1 MSEQQ
6 KFDPNDLGA
15 GKGGIYLDNNATTM
29 IDPKVVEAMMPYF
42 TTYYGNASS
51 QHGFGV
57 PVEKAIKKAREQVAD
72 LIGAEYPDEIIF
84 TSCASES
91 DNTALWTA
99 LWTQKNKDEIV
110 TSKLEHPAIV
120 DTCSF
125 LEARG
130 VKIRYLHAN
139 NYGDLDSNEFASL
152 LNDRTALASIMWANN
167 ETGNVYD
174 VPSLAQI
181 AADKGVLFHSDA
193 VQAVG
198 KIPVDVKSTQVRML
212 SFSGHKIHAPKGIG
226 VLYVRRGTRFLPYL
240 HGGHQERGRR
250 AGTENVPY
258 IVGLGVACELAKS
271 HLDELHTRVKAL
283 RDKLEQGIVAIIPE
297 VIVMGDKGHR
307 TPNTLNVGFKFVEGE
322 AILLMLNEYGIAASS
337 GSACSSDSLEPSH
350 VMQAMNIP
358 FSAAHGTIRF
368 SLSRFTTEAEI
379 DRTLEVLPGII
390 ERLRQLSPYW
400 NQGKPQLKHV
410 DHVFD
415 PDSQE
420 RRA

>member
-1 MSEQQ
+1 MDSR
-6 KFDPNDLGA
+6 NLGE
-15 GKGGIYLDNNATTM
+15 GLGGIYLDNNATTR
-29 IDPKVVEAMMPYF
+29 IAPEVVEAMMPYF

-57 PVEKAIKKAREQVAD
+57 PVEKAIEHAREQVAD
-72 LIGAEYPDEIIF
+72 LIGAQHADEIIF

-99 LWTQKNKDEIV
+99 LWTQKNKNEIV
-110 TSKLEHPAIV
+110 TTKVEHPAII
-120 DTCSF
+120 DTSSF
-125 LEARG
+125 LSNHG
-130 VKIRYLHAN
+130 VIMHYLSVDKK
-139 NYGDLDSNEFASL
+139 GDIDADKFAAL
-152 LNDRTALASIMWANN
+152 LNERTALASIMWANN
-167 ETGNVYD
+167 ETGNIYP
-174 VPSLAQI
+174 VPRLAEI
-181 AADKGVLFHSDA
+181 AAEHKVLFHTDA

-198 KIPVDVKSTQVRML
+198 KIQLSVKDSPINML

-226 VLYVRRGTRFLPYL
+226 VLYVRRGTRFIPYL

-258 IVGLGVACELAKS
+258 IVGLGVACELAKA
-271 HLDELHTRVKAL
+271 HLTELDTRVRAL
-283 RDKLEQGIVAIIPE
+283 RDKLERGIVATIPE
-297 VIVMGDKGHR
+297 CLVMGDEGHR
-307 TPNTLNVGFKFVEGE
+307 TPNTLNVAFKFVEGE

-350 VMQAMNIP
+350 VMQAMEIP

-368 SLSRFTTEAEI
+368 SLSRYTTEAEI

-390 ERLRQLSPYW
+390 SRLRELSPYW
-400 NQGKPQLKHV
+400 NQNKPAIAKA
-410 DHVFD
+410 DHMFD

>member
-1 MSEQQ
+1 MDT
-6 KFDPNDLGA
+6 KNMGA
-15 GKGGIYLDNNATTM
+15 GNGIYLDNNATTM

-42 TTYYGNASS
+42 TTYYGNPSS

-57 PVEKAIKKAREQVAD
+57 PVEKAIERAREQVAD
-72 LIGAEYPDEIIF
+72 LIGAEHPDEIIF

-91 DNTALWTA
+91 DNAALWTS

-110 TSKLEHPAIV
+110 TTKLEHPAII

-130 VKIRYLHAN
+130 VKVKYLSADSK
-139 NYGDLDSNEFASL
+139 GDLNADEFASL
-152 LNDRTALASIMWANN
+152 LTDKTALASIMWANN
-167 ETGNVYD
+167 ETGNIYD
-174 VPSLAQI
+174 IPTLSQI
-181 AADKGVLFHSDA
+181 AAERGIVFHSDA

-198 KIPVDVKSTQVRML
+198 KIPVDVKNTAVRML
-212 SFSGHKIHAPKGIG
+212 SFSGHKLHAPKGIG
-226 VLYVRRGTRFLPYL
+226 ALYVRRGTRFLPYL

-258 IVGLGVACELAKS
+258 IVGLGVACELAKT
-271 HLDELHTRVKAL
+271 HLNELDTRVRAL
-283 RDKLEQGIVAIIPE
+283 RDKLEQGIVATVPE
-297 VIVMGDKGHR
+297 VIVMGDSTHR
-307 TPNTLNVGFKFVEGE
+307 TPNTVNIGFKFVEGE

-337 GSACSSDSLEPSH
+337 GSACSSESLEPSH
-350 VMQAMNIP
+350 VMQAMGIP

-379 DRTLEVLPGII
+379 DKTLEVLPGII
-390 ERLRQLSPYW
+390 ERLRQMSPYW
-400 NQGKPQLKHV
+400 NLNKPKV
-410 DHVFD
+410 KNIDHEFD

>member
-1 MSEQQ
+1 M
-6 KFDPNDLGA
+6 DTNNLGA
-15 GKGGIYLDNNATTM
+15 GSGIYLDNNATTM
-29 IDPKVVEAMMPYF
+29 IDPKVVEAMMPYL

-57 PVEKAIKKAREQVAD
+57 PVEKAIAKAREQVA
-72 LIGAEYPDEIIF
+72 
-84 TSCASES
+84 
-91 DNTALWTA
+91 
-99 LWTQKNKDEIV
+99 V
-110 TSKLEHPAIV
+110 TSRLEHPAII

-130 VKIRYLHAN
+130 VKVKYLHADKQ
-139 NYGDLDSNEFASL
+139 GDLNAAEFKSL
-152 LNDRTALASIMWANN
+152 LTERTALASLMWANN
-167 ETGNVYD
+167 ETGNIYD
-174 VPSLAQI
+174 IPTLSEI
-181 AADKGVLFHSDA
+181 AAEQGVLFHS
-193 VQAVG
+193 G

-258 IVGLGVACELAKS
+258 IVGLGVACELAKA
-271 HLDELHTRVKAL
+271 HLDELNTRVKAL
-283 RDKLEQGIVAIIPE
+283 RDKLQEGIVKTIPE
-297 VIVMGDKGHR
+297 VIVMGDQGKR

-337 GSACSSDSLEPSH
+337 GSACSSESLEPSH
-350 VMQAMNIP
+350 VMQAMGIP

-379 DRTLEVLPGII
+379 DKTLEVLPGVI
-390 ERLRQLSPYW
+390 EQLRKLSPYW
-400 NQGKPQLKHV
+400 NENKPQLKNV

>member
-1 MSEQQ
+1 MDT
-6 KFDPNDLGA
+6 KNMGA
-15 GKGGIYLDNNATTM
+15 GNGIYLDNNATTM

-42 TTYYGNASS
+42 TTYYGNPSS

-57 PVEKAIKKAREQVAD
+57 PVEKAIERAREQVAD
-72 LIGAEYPDEIIF
+72 LIGAEHPDEIIF

-91 DNTALWTA
+91 DNAALWTS

-110 TSKLEHPAIV
+110 TTKLEHPAII

-130 VKIRYLHAN
+130 VKVKYLSADSK
-139 NYGDLDSNEFASL
+139 GDLNADEFASL
-152 LNDRTALASIMWANN
+152 LTDKTALASIMWANN
-167 ETGNVYD
+167 ETGNIYD
-174 VPSLAQI
+174 IPTLSQI
-181 AADKGVLFHSDA
+181 AADRGIVFHSDA

-198 KIPVDVKSTQVRML
+198 KIPVDVKNTAVRML
-212 SFSGHKIHAPKGIG
+212 SFSGHKLHAPKGIG
-226 VLYVRRGTRFLPYL
+226 ALYVRRGTRFLPYL

-258 IVGLGVACELAKS
+258 IVGLGVACELAKA
-271 HLDELHTRVKAL
+271 HLNELDTRVRAL
-283 RDKLEQGIVAIIPE
+283 RDKLEQGIVATVPE
-297 VIVMGDKGHR
+297 VIVMGDSTHR
-307 TPNTLNVGFKFVEGE
+307 TPNTVNIGFKFVEGE

-337 GSACSSDSLEPSH
+337 GSACSSESLEPSH
-350 VMQAMNIP
+350 VMQAMGIP

-379 DRTLEVLPGII
+379 DKTLEVLPGII
-390 ERLRQLSPYW
+390 ERLRQMSPYW
-400 NQGKPQLKHV
+400 SLNKPKV
-410 DHVFD
+410 KNIDHEFD

>member
-6 KFDPNDLGA
+6 EKLDVNDLGA
-15 GKGGIYLDNNATTM
+15 GRGIYLDNNATTM
-29 IDPKVVEAMMPYF
+29 IDPQVVEAMMPF
-42 TTYYGNASS
+42 FNTYYGNASS

-57 PVEKAIKKAREQVAD
+57 PVEKAIKRAREQVAD

-99 LWTQKNKDEIV
+99 LWTQKDKDEIV
-110 TSKLEHPAIV
+110 TSHLEHPAIL

-130 VKIRYLHAN
+130 VKMKYLAVDKQ
-139 NYGDLDSNEFASL
+139 GDLNANDFAKLLSERTAIASL
-152 LNDRTALASIMWANN
+152 MWANN
-167 ETGNVYD
+167 ETGNIYD
-174 VPSLAQI
+174 IPRLADI
-181 AADKGVLFHSDA
+181 AAERGVLFHSDA

-198 KIPVDVKSTQVRML
+198 KIPVDVKRTQVRML
-212 SFSGHKIHAPKGIG
+212 SFSGHKLHAPKGIG

-258 IVGLGVACELAKS
+258 IVGLGVACQLAKS
-271 HLDELHTRVKAL
+271 HLGELNTRVRAL
-283 RDKLEQGIVAIIPE
+283 RDKLEHGIVATIPE
-297 VIVMGDKGHR
+297 VIVMGDRGNR
-307 TPNTLNVGFKFVEGE
+307 TPNTLNVAFKFVEGE

-337 GSACSSDSLEPSH
+337 GSACSSESLEPSH

-379 DRTLEVLPGII
+379 DRTLKVLPQVI
-390 ERLRQLSPYW
+390 EQLRKLSPYW
-400 NQGKPQLKHV
+400 NQNKPQLKNV

>member
-1 MSEQQ
+1 M
-6 KFDPNDLGA
+6 DTNNLDA
-15 GKGGIYLDNNATTM
+15 GSGIYLDNNATTM

-42 TTYYGNASS
+42 TTYYGNPSS

-57 PVEKAIKKAREQVAD
+57 PVEKAIEKAREQVAD
-72 LIGAEYPDEIIF
+72 LIGAQYPDEIIF

-91 DNTALWTA
+91 DNTALWTS

-110 TSKLEHPAIV
+110 TTKLEHPAII

-130 VKIRYLHAN
+130 VNVKYLKADSK
-139 NYGDLDSNEFASL
+139 GDLNADDFASL
-152 LNDRTALASIMWANN
+152 LTDKTALASIMWANN
-167 ETGNVYD
+167 ETGNIYD
-174 VPSLAQI
+174 IPTLSNIAQER
-181 AADKGVLFHSDA
+181 GVLFHSDA

-198 KIPVDVKSTQVRML
+198 KIPVDVKSTGVRML
-212 SFSGHKIHAPKGIG
+212 SFSGHKLHAPKGIG

-258 IVGLGVACELAKS
+258 IVGLGEACALAKA
-271 HLDELHTRVKAL
+271 HLNELDTRIRAL
-283 RDKLEQGIVAIIPE
+283 RDKLQAGIVAKIPE
-297 VIVMGDKGHR
+297 VIVMGDATHR
-307 TPNTLNVGFKFVEGE
+307 TPNTLNVGFKFIEGE

-337 GSACSSDSLEPSH
+337 GSACSSESLEPSH
-350 VMQAMNIP
+350 VMQAMGIP

-379 DRTLEVLPGII
+379 DKTLEVLPGII

-400 NQGKPQLKHV
+400 NENKPKLINC
-410 DHVFD
+410 DHEFD
-415 PDSQE
+415 PESDE

>member
-1 MSEQQ
+1 MDT
-6 KFDPNDLGA
+6 KNMGA
-15 GKGGIYLDNNATTM
+15 GNGIYLDNNATTM

-42 TTYYGNASS
+42 TTYYGNPSS

-57 PVEKAIKKAREQVAD
+57 PVEKAIERAREQVAD
-72 LIGAEYPDEIIF
+72 LIGAEHPDEIIF

-91 DNTALWTA
+91 DNAALWTS

-110 TSKLEHPAIV
+110 TTKLEHPAII

-130 VKIRYLHAN
+130 VKVKYLSADSK
-139 NYGDLDSNEFASL
+139 GDLNADEFASL
-152 LNDRTALASIMWANN
+152 LTDKTALASIMWANN
-167 ETGNVYD
+167 ETGNIYD
-174 VPSLAQI
+174 IPTLSQI
-181 AADKGVLFHSDA
+181 AAERGIVFHSDA

-198 KIPVDVKSTQVRML
+198 KIPVDVKNTAVRML
-212 SFSGHKIHAPKGIG
+212 SFSGHKLHAPKGIG
-226 VLYVRRGTRFLPYL
+226 ALYVRRGTRFLPYL

-258 IVGLGVACELAKS
+258 IVGLGVACELAKA
-271 HLDELHTRVKAL
+271 HLNELDTRVRAL
-283 RDKLEQGIVAIIPE
+283 RDKLEQGIVATVPE
-297 VIVMGDKGHR
+297 VIVMGDSTHR
-307 TPNTLNVGFKFVEGE
+307 TPNTVNIGFKFVEGE

-337 GSACSSDSLEPSH
+337 GSACSSESLEPSH
-350 VMQAMNIP
+350 VMQAMGIP

-379 DRTLEVLPGII
+379 DKTLEVLPGII
-390 ERLRQLSPYW
+390 ERLRQMSPYW
-400 NQGKPQLKHV
+400 NLNKPKV
-410 DHVFD
+410 KNIDHEFD
-415 PDSQE
+415 PESQE

>member
-1 MSEQQ
+1 M
-6 KFDPNDLGA
+6 DTNNMGA
-15 GKGGIYLDNNATTM
+15 GNGIYLDNNATTM

-42 TTYYGNASS
+42 TTFYGNPSS

-57 PVEKAIKKAREQVAD
+57 PVEKAIQRAREQVAD

-91 DNTALWTA
+91 DNTALWTS

-110 TSKLEHPAIV
+110 TTKLEHPAII

-130 VKIRYLHAN
+130 VKIKYLSADSK
-139 NYGDLDSNEFASL
+139 GDLNADEFSSL
-152 LNDRTALASIMWANN
+152 LSDKTALASIMWANN
-167 ETGNVYD
+167 ETGNIYD
-174 VPSLAQI
+174 IPTLSQI
-181 AADKGVLFHSDA
+181 AAERGIVFHSDA

-198 KIPVDVKSTQVRML
+198 KIPVDVKNTAVRML
-212 SFSGHKIHAPKGIG
+212 SFSGHKLHAPKGVG

-258 IVGLGVACELAKS
+258 IVGLGMACELAKS
-271 HLDELHTRVKAL
+271 HLDELNTRVRAL
-283 RDKLEQGIVAIIPE
+283 RDKLEKGIIATVPE
-297 VIVMGDKGHR
+297 VIVMGDGTHR

-337 GSACSSDSLEPSH
+337 GSACSSESLEPSH
-350 VMQAMNIP
+350 VMQAMGIP

-379 DRTLEVLPGII
+379 DKTLEVLPGII
-390 ERLRQLSPYW
+390 DRLRQMSPYW
-400 NQGKPQLKHV
+400 NLNKPKV
-410 DHVFD
+410 KNIDHEFD

>member
-1 MSEQQ
+1 MDYEQMC
-6 KFDPNDLGA
+6 
-15 GKGGIYLDNNATTM
+15 KGDGIYLDNNATTR

-51 QHGFGV
+51 QHGFGA
-57 PVEKAIKKAREQVAD
+57 PVAKAIARAREQVAD

-84 TSCASES
+84 TSCATES
-91 DNTALWTA
+91 DNTALWTS

-110 TSKLEHPAIV
+110 TTKLEHPAII

-130 VKIRYLHAN
+130 VKVKYLNAKAN
-139 NYGDLDSNEFASL
+139 GDIDENEFRSL
-152 LNDRTALASIMWANN
+152 LSDKTALASLMWANN

-174 VPSLAQI
+174 IPTLSNI
-181 AADKGVLFHSDA
+181 AREHNVLFHTDA
-193 VQAVG
+193 VQIVG
-198 KIPVDVKSTQVRML
+198 KMAIDVKSTGVNML
-212 SFSGHKIHAPKGIG
+212 SFSGHKLHAPKGIG

-271 HLDELHTRVKAL
+271 HINELNTRVKAL
-283 RDKLEQGIVAIIPE
+283 RDKLERAIVAKIPE
-297 VIVMGDKGHR
+297 VIVTGDRDSR
-307 TPNTLNVGFKFVEGE
+307 TPNTLNVAFKYVEGE
-322 AILLMLNEYGIAASS
+322 AIILMLNEYGIACSS
-337 GSACSSDSLEPSH
+337 GSACSSESLEPSH
-350 VMQAMNIP
+350 VMQAMGIP

-368 SLSRFTTEAEI
+368 SLSRFTTEEEI
-379 DRTLEVLPGII
+379 DKTIAVLPGII

-400 NQGKPQLKHV
+400 NLNKPKLKNA
-410 DHVFD
+410 DHEFD
-415 PDSQE
+415 PDGISDLQ
-420 RRA
+420 RM

>member
-1 MSEQQ
+1 MDT
-6 KFDPNDLGA
+6 KNMGA
-15 GKGGIYLDNNATTM
+15 GNGIYLDNNATTM

-42 TTYYGNASS
+42 TTYYGNPSS

-57 PVEKAIKKAREQVAD
+57 PVEKAIERAREQVAD
-72 LIGAEYPDEIIF
+72 LIGAEHPDEIIF

-91 DNTALWTA
+91 DNAALWTS

-110 TSKLEHPAIV
+110 TTKLEHPAII

-130 VKIRYLHAN
+130 VKVKYLSADSK
-139 NYGDLDSNEFASL
+139 GDLNADEFASL
-152 LNDRTALASIMWANN
+152 LTDKTALASIMWANN
-167 ETGNVYD
+167 ETGNIYD
-174 VPSLAQI
+174 IPTLSQI
-181 AADKGVLFHSDA
+181 AAERGIVFHSDA

-198 KIPVDVKSTQVRML
+198 KIPVDVKNTAVRML
-212 SFSGHKIHAPKGIG
+212 SFSGHKLHAPKGIG
-226 VLYVRRGTRFLPYL
+226 ALYVRRGTRFLPYL

-258 IVGLGVACELAKS
+258 IVGLGVACEMAKA
-271 HLDELHTRVKAL
+271 HLNELDTRVRAL
-283 RDKLEQGIVAIIPE
+283 RDKLEQGIVATVPE
-297 VIVMGDKGHR
+297 VIVMGDSTHR
-307 TPNTLNVGFKFVEGE
+307 TPNTVNIGFKFVEGE

-337 GSACSSDSLEPSH
+337 GSACSSESLEPSH
-350 VMQAMNIP
+350 VMQAMGIP

-379 DRTLEVLPGII
+379 DKTLEVLPGII
-390 ERLRQLSPYW
+390 ERLRQMSPYW
-400 NQGKPQLKHV
+400 NLNKPKV
-410 DHVFD
+410 KNIDHEFD

>member
-1 MSEQQ
+1 MDYEQMY
-6 KFDPNDLGA
+6 
-15 GKGGIYLDNNATTM
+15 KGDGIYLDNNATTR

-51 QHGFGV
+51 QHGFGA
-57 PVEKAIKKAREQVAD
+57 PVAKAIARAREQVAD

-84 TSCASES
+84 TSCATES
-91 DNTALWTA
+91 DNTALWTS

-110 TSKLEHPAIV
+110 TTKLEHPAII

-130 VKIRYLHAN
+130 VKVKYLNAKAN
-139 NYGDLDSNEFASL
+139 GDIDENEFRSL
-152 LNDRTALASIMWANN
+152 LSDKTALASLMWANN

-174 VPSLAQI
+174 IPTLSNI
-181 AADKGVLFHSDA
+181 AREHNVLFHTDA
-193 VQAVG
+193 VQIVG
-198 KIPVDVKSTQVRML
+198 KMAIDVKSTGVNML
-212 SFSGHKIHAPKGIG
+212 SFSGHKLHAPKGIG

-271 HLDELHTRVKAL
+271 HINELNTRVKAL
-283 RDKLEQGIVAIIPE
+283 RDKLERAIVAKIPE
-297 VIVMGDKGHR
+297 VIVTGDRDSR
-307 TPNTLNVGFKFVEGE
+307 TPNTLNVAFKYVEGE
-322 AILLMLNEYGIAASS
+322 AIILMLNEYGIACSS
-337 GSACSSDSLEPSH
+337 GSACSSESLEPSH
-350 VMQAMNIP
+350 VMQAMGIP

-368 SLSRFTTEAEI
+368 SLSRFTTEEEI
-379 DRTLEVLPGII
+379 DKTIAVLPGII

-400 NQGKPQLKHV
+400 NLNKPKLKNA
-410 DHVFD
+410 DHEFD
-415 PDSQE
+415 PDGISDLQ
-420 RRA
+420 RM

>member
-1 MSEQQ
+1 MDT
-6 KFDPNDLGA
+6 KNMGA
-15 GKGGIYLDNNATTM
+15 GNGIYLDNNATTM

-42 TTYYGNASS
+42 TTYYGNPSS

-57 PVEKAIKKAREQVAD
+57 PVEKAIERAREQVAD
-72 LIGAEYPDEIIF
+72 LIGAEHPDEIIF

-91 DNTALWTA
+91 DNAALWTS

-110 TSKLEHPAIV
+110 TTKLEHPAII

-130 VKIRYLHAN
+130 VKVKYLSADSK
-139 NYGDLDSNEFASL
+139 GDLNADEFASL
-152 LNDRTALASIMWANN
+152 LTDKTALASIMWANN
-167 ETGNVYD
+167 ETGNIYD
-174 VPSLAQI
+174 IPTLSQI
-181 AADKGVLFHSDA
+181 AAERGIVFHSDA

-198 KIPVDVKSTQVRML
+198 KIPVDVKNTAVRML
-212 SFSGHKIHAPKGIG
+212 SFSGHKLHAPKGIG
-226 VLYVRRGTRFLPYL
+226 ALYVRRGTRFLPYL

-258 IVGLGVACELAKS
+258 IVGLGVACELAKA
-271 HLDELHTRVKAL
+271 HLNELDTRVRAL
-283 RDKLEQGIVAIIPE
+283 RDKLEQGIVATVPE
-297 VIVMGDKGHR
+297 VIVMGDSTHR
-307 TPNTLNVGFKFVEGE
+307 TPNTVNIGFKFVEGE

-337 GSACSSDSLEPSH
+337 GSACSSESLEPSH
-350 VMQAMNIP
+350 VMQAMGIP

-379 DRTLEVLPGII
+379 DKTLEVLPGII
-390 ERLRQLSPYW
+390 ERLREMSPYW
-400 NQGKPQLKHV
+400 NLNKPKV
-410 DHVFD
+410 KNIDHEFD